1 MASNKNGQISD
12 KRVIEVRLCHLKKA
26 SDNVEYGFNLKG
38 KSYEDSHIIG
48 KVDDK

>member
-1 MASNKNGQISD
+1 MASDENSQIS
-12 KRVIEVRLCHLKKA
+12 KEKVIEVRLCHLRKG
-26 SDNVEYGFNLKG
+26 SNNVEYGFNLKG